1 MNKRDLFSE
10 LSTAL
15 SDAQKHDQGKL
26 TLKSHKVDIP
36 KQLVISPEEIK
47 EIRQIYKMSRQV
59 FARYLH
65 TSSRTL
71 ENWEQGRSKPNE
83 QAVTLLHLVK
93 NHPETLQQIASLSK
107 NSL

>member
-1 MNKRDLFSE
+1 MSKRNLFSE

-15 SDAQKHDQGKL
+15 SEAKQHDEGKL
-26 TLKSHKVDIP
+26 TLKNHKVEVP
-36 KQLVISPEEIK
+36 THLVISPDEIK
-47 EIRQIYKMSRQV
+47 EIRQRYNMSRLI

-83 QAVTLLHLVK
+83 QAVTLLYLVQK
-93 NHPETLQQIASLSK
+93 HPETLSHIADLA
-107 NSL
+107 

>member
-1 MNKRDLFSE
+1 MSKRDLFAEIS
-10 LSTAL
+10 SAL
-15 SDAQKHDQGKL
+15 SDAKQHDYGKL
-26 TLKSHKVDIP
+26 TLKTHKVNIP
-36 KQLVISPEEIK
+36 AELAISPIEIK
-47 EIRQIYKMSRQV
+47 EIRQKYKMSRQV

-93 NHPETLQQIASLSK
+93 MHPETLSHIAELSA
-107 NSL
+107 